1 MIFLSLFY
9 ISLAFFIQ
17 GSRSENFLLATV
29 FVFFLLMILK
39 DLRGFWKRVWNGFLA
54 SVSHAIQMDWI
65 LVDKL

>member
-9 ISLAFFIQ
+9 VSLAFFIQ

-29 FVFFLLMILK
+29 FVFFLLMTLK

-54 SVSHAIQMDWI
+54 SVFDAF
-65 LVDKL
+65 KLELPFA